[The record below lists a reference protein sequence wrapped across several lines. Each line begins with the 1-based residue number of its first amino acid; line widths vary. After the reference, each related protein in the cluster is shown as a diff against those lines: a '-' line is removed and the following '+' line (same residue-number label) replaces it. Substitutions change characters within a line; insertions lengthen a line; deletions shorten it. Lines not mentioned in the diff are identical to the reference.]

1 MKLNRRTFCL
11 QAGIS
16 LAALVSFAQETAA
29 FSQESSP
36 VPMPAD
42 RAEDSYAIFSLL
54 VPVLQDDSS
63 GSCMCRGARRTKK
76 KGYLIL
82 DTTADPQRLMFP
94 RTPAVETK
102 PPMGAK
108 GFFAH
113 LDPMDV
119 PDRQVAQ
126 FHEAVADYE
135 RRKGE
140 RVQLES
146 KFSLPMKYWLMN
158 ENEAGEYAKL
168 SVPHIA
174 SPSHPWPPDRKLVK
188 KYKGWGP
195 LSWMSEVYFDH
206 ARTLGLVWAARND
219 GCHDWYAFEKQDGHW
234 RPAAWKDLKACEQA

>member
-16 LAALVSFAQETAA
+16 LAALASFAQETAA
-29 FSQESSP
+29 SSQESSP
-36 VPMPAD
+36 VPMPVD

-54 VPVLQDDSS
+54 VPVLQDDPP
-63 GSCMCRGARRTKK
+63 GSCMCRGARRAKK
-76 KGYLIL
+76 NGYLIL
-82 DTTADPQRLMFP
+82 DTTADPQKLMFA
-94 RTPAVETK
+94 RIPAVETM

-119 PDRQVAQ
+119 PDGQVAQ

-140 RVQLES
+140 RVRLEPR
-146 KFSLPMKYWLMN
+146 FSLPKPFWLMS
-158 ENEAGEYAKL
+158 ESEAAEYAKL
-168 SVPHIA
+168 DVPHVTN
-174 SPSHPWPPDRKLVK
+174 PSHPWPPDPRLVK

-195 LSWMSEVYFDH
+195 LSWMSEVYFDQ
-206 ARTLGLVWAARND
+206 ARTLALVWASRND
-219 GCHDWYAFEKQDGHW
+219 GCYDWYAFEKQDGHW
-234 RPAAWKDLKACEQA
+234 RPTAWKDCQVCEQA